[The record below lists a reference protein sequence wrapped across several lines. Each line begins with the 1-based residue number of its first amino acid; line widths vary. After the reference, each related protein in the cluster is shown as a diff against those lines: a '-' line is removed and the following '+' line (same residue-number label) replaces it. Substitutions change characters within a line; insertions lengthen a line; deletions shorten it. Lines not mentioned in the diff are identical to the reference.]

1 MSLLKE
7 LKKTVIEGQIVSSVT
22 SGGSGSGSTIYTLR
36 TGYIEPRDQ
45 LNLLVL
51 DNETDEPVTTPENT
65 FPIATY
71 MIPETAITSTDLDSS
86 YLNLYVYD
94 DTSFS
99 NGLPIAGGFNGYQV
113 NTLCSN
119 EMIATSTLMSDVI
132 DYPYIGF
139 ESSADF
145 LSGKI
150 QVVMYFL
157 PATLPPLP

>member
-7 LKKTVIEGQIVSSVT
+7 IKKTVIEGYIVAPVT
-22 SGGSGSGSTIYTLR
+22 SGGSGSGSTIYTVL
-36 TGYIEPRDQ
+36 TGYVEPRDQ

-51 DNETDEPVTTPENT
+51 DNETNEPVTIPANT
-65 FPIATY
+65 FPITTY
-71 MIPETAITSTDLDSS
+71 MIPETPVTSNDLDSS
-86 YLNLYVYD
+86 YLNLYLYD

-99 NGLPIAGGFNGYQV
+99 NGLVIAGGFNGYQV

-119 EMIATSTLMSDVI
+119 EMIDTVTLMSDVI